1 MKKVH
6 LIPALLLVRPVGICL
21 YNFGPLKNHI
31 PEMILQNFISNSS
44 PLGHAEPI
52 IVVMNWVTRVRAY
65 RHDVASRGASCA
77 RAFGVTSRARA
88 SSVTK
93 PAS

>member
-6 LIPALLLVRPVGICL
+6 LIPALLLVGPVGICL

-52 IVVMNWVTRVRAY
+52 TVVMN
-65 RHDVASRGASCA
+65 
-77 RAFGVTSRARA
+77 
-88 SSVTK
+88 
-93 PAS
+93 